1 MSRAVGG
8 NLDRN
13 LESKSVPGGAF
24 EAFEKYQQIRSS

>member
-13 LESKSVPGGAF
+13 LESKSFLGGAF
-24 EAFEKYQQIRSS
+24 EAFEKYQ